1 IGKQCG
7 ECEFTCP
14 NDSEFKNGFKECW
27 KAALGWSDKDFGDP
41 NVLEVWDFRV
51 KDKFIKEG
59 RIKLVDLMED
69 DFSPETDG
77 QPGISSKQ
85 RKWLQVEKVQK
96 NDMTPFFDR
105 DGLALEMTKWKFPL
119 HFIDF

>member
-1 IGKQCG
+1 SNTDLNPKILTKIQVDDLIDMIMKDGSFEEKIHLFADSYEKDEKIISPIGKQCG

-51 KDKFIKEG
+51 KDKFIKE
-59 RIKLVDLMED
+59 
-69 DFSPETDG
+69 
-77 QPGISSKQ
+77 
-85 RKWLQVEKVQK
+85 
-96 NDMTPFFDR
+96 
-105 DGLALEMTKWKFPL
+105 
-119 HFIDF
+119 